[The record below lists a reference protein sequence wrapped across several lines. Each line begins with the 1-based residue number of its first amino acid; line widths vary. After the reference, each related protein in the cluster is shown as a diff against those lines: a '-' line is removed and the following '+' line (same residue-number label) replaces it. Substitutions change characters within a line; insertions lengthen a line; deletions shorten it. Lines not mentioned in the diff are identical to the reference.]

1 MGTWMQTTAVS
12 WLAYKLTGL
21 NQWSALVAAA
31 SIVPTFFFGV
41 WGGALADRLPKRILI
56 FWTQAAFLV
65 LALLL
70 AGLAYFQAITPWQLL
85 LISALSGLVQALDLP
100 ARLAFVMDL
109 AGRED
114 LMNAVALNSLLFN
127 IARALGPALAGILLR
142 YFEPWSCFLANGV
155 SYVAVL
161 WALALIDVSGSTR
174 SNEKHSGIAALLHGF
189 AYLASHR
196 ELMFLF
202 LLATTTTLFGW
213 PFVALLPALADHQ
226 LHSQEQGYSLMLSAT
241 GIGALAAAVTL
252 ATIGSIE
259 RRDTMIWLGVL
270 LISSG
275 LVVLSFA
282 HLLPLAVAACAM
294 IGFGLILFL
303 ATVQSVIQLGTSDHN
318 RGRVMGIWAMALS
331 GAVPLG
337 TLLAGPAA
345 DHWDESLVIRWLG
358 CTCAVSALLLLAIF
372 RHTRTEYDQ
381 SPLPSPCHLG
391 DDV

>member
-1 MGTWMQTTAVS
+1 MAR
-12 WLAYKLTGL
+12 LARNCLDSSYLLFRRLGR
-21 NQWSALVAAA
+21 
-31 SIVPTFFFGV
+31 P
-41 WGGALADRLPKRILI
+41 LADRLPKRTLI

-65 LALLL
+65 LAIVL
-70 AGLAYFQAITPWQLL
+70 AGLAYSQEITPWQLL
-85 LISALSGLVQALDLP
+85 VISALGGLVQAVDLP

-127 IARALGPALAGILLR
+127 VARALGPAVAGILLR
-142 YFEPWSCFLANGV
+142 FYEPWTCFLANGL
-155 SYVAVL
+155 SYLAVL

-174 SNEKHSGIAALLHGF
+174 SNEKHSGISSLLHGF
-189 AYLASHR
+189 AYLANHR

-213 PFVALLPALADHQ
+213 PFVALLPALAHHQ

-259 RRDTMIWLGVL
+259 HRATMIWLGVL

-282 HLLPLAVAACAM
+282 HLLPLAVAACGI

-331 GAVPLG
+331 GALPLG
-337 TLLAGPAA
+337 TWLAGRSA
-345 DHWDESLVIRWLG
+345 DHWNESLVIRWLG
-358 CTCAVSALLLLAIF
+358 CTCALSALLLLAIF
-372 RHTRTEYDQ
+372 RQTRPEYCQ
-381 SPLPSPCHLG
+381 SSLPSPSRLG
-391 DDV
+391 DDG